1 MLSSGIPAER
11 RPAQAAESDAEIDRS
26 EIAGWDPAFTKRVA
40 GILRPIYTRYFRSEV
55 RGLHNIPPGK
65 ALVVSNHSGGLFA
78 LDIQILAIHF
88 YQQFGYGRPIYTL
101 CHDLIFT
108 RLTSWFL
115 ARTGFVRATRD
126 NAAQALREGAVV
138 VTFPGGDYDAYRPT
152 LRQNVIDFGGRTGY
166 VRAAIEAGA
175 PIVPTVTIGL
185 QESQLFLSRG
195 TWLAE
200 RRGLK
205 RRFRTEVLPITFGF
219 PFGFTSAVPP
229 NLPLPSKFV
238 AVVLEPIDIAAEFGD
253 DPDVAEVDA
262 RVRSVM
268 QTALD
273 RLASQRRWPILG

>member
-1 MLSSGIPAER
+1 MSSVER
-11 RPAQAAESDAEIDRS
+11 QQAATDTDAAEIDGS
-26 EIAGWDPAFTKRVA
+26 EIAGWSPSFTRRVA
-40 GILRPIYTRYFRSEV
+40 GILRPILKWYFRSEV
-55 RGLHNIPPGK
+55 RGLDSFPAGK
-65 ALVVSNHSGGLFA
+65 ALVVANHSGGFFA
-78 LDIQILAIHF
+78 LDIQIFGVHF
-88 YQQFGYGRPIYTL
+88 YERLGYGRPMYTL
-101 CHDLIFT
+101 SHDLIFT
-108 RLTSWFL
+108 RINSWYL
-115 ARTGFVRATRD
+115 ARTGFIRATHD
-126 NAAQALREGAVV
+126 NALQALRNGAVV

-152 LRQNVIDFGGRTGY
+152 MRQNVIDFGGRTGY

-185 QESQLFLSRG
+185 QETQLFLSRG

-205 RRFRTEVLPITFGF
+205 RRFRVEVLPITFGF
-219 PFGFTSAVPP
+219 PFGFIPL
-229 NLPLPSKFV
+229 NLPLPSKVV
-238 AVVLEPIDIAAEFGD
+238 AEVLEPIDIAAEFGD